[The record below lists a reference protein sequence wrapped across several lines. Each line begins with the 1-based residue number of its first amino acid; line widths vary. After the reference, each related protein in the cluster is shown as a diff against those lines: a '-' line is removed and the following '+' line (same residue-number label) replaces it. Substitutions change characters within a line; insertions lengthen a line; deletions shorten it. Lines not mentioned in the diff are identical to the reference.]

1 MKNSIGIV
9 KLFYSFALTAVI
21 VVGAIAFISAP
32 PAMARPTPD
41 CGPDFSW
48 DCTMPD
54 GTHQFVEGTRCD
66 IGAFQKQTGAHCVIG
81 GGF

>member
-9 KLFYSFALTAVI
+9 KLLYSLGLSAVI
-21 VVGAIAFISAP
+21 VVSAIALSSAP
-32 PAMARPTPD
+32 PAMAYPRPD
-41 CGPDFSW
+41 CGPTFSW

-54 GTHQFVEGTRCD
+54 GTHQFVEGTRCE

>member
-1 MKNSIGIV
+1 MRNSIGIV
-9 KLFYSFALTAVI
+9 KLLYSLGLTAVI
-21 VVGAIAFISAP
+21 VLSAIALSSVP
-32 PAMARPTPD
+32 PAMARPAPD

-66 IGAFQKQTGAHCVIG
+66 IAAFQRQTGAHCVIG

>member
-1 MKNSIGIV
+1 MRISIGIV
-9 KLFYSFALTAVI
+9 KLLYSLGLTAVI
-21 VVGAIAFISAP
+21 VVSAIALSSAP
-32 PAMARPTPD
+32 PAMARPAPD

-54 GTHQFVEGTRCD
+54 GTHRVVEGTRCD
-66 IGAFQKQTGAHCVIG
+66 IGAFQKRTGAHCVIG

>member
-1 MKNSIGIV
+1 MKNNFRIV
-9 KLFYSFALTAVI
+9 KLLYSVGLTAAIVVSVMALTN
-21 VVGAIAFISAP
+21 AP